1 MDLSYQFSPNDKL
14 NGICHRGTEVTE
26 NPAFEFLYDLYDLCD
41 LCDLCGKNG
50 LLSNLN
56 SYTTHYFFSNPT
68 CDRKSR
74 NSSRRESMYLRNCA
88 PSRKFSSKLLFA
100 E

>member
-1 MDLSYQFSPNDKL
+1 MGLSYQFSPNDKF

-26 NPAFEFLYDLYDLCD
+26 NPAFEFLYDLYDLC
-41 LCDLCGKNG
+41 GKNG

-56 SYTTHYFFSNPT
+56 SYTTHYFFSKPT

-74 NSSRRESMYLRNCA
+74 NSSRRDSMYLRNCA
-88 PSRKFSSKLLFA
+88 PSRKFSSKLLAA

>member
-41 LCDLCGKNG
+41 LCDLCGKKR
-50 LLSNLN
+50 
-56 SYTTHYFFSNPT
+56 F
-68 CDRKSR
+68 
-74 NSSRRESMYLRNCA
+74 
-88 PSRKFSSKLLFA
+88 
-100 E
+100 